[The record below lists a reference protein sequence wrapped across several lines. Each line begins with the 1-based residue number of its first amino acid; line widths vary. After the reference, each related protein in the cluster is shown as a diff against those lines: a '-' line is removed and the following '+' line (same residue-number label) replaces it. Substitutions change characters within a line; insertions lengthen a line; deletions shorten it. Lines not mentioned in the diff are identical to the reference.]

1 MSNAHPPVDTS
12 VDYQADAD
20 SAPEPTAIPAAATT
34 NTPYEYRCPICGT
47 EYSNELIAR
56 IHITRAEDNDHDHH
70 NGLMPETDITVV
82 DETGSVVE
90 PVARHPDDLDP
101 TALSIDDFPAAIS
114 ESNRHV
120 LTVAAHHPQET
131 TRTTITDYVCSRLKD
146 SESVDAPA
154 YRTVCSL
161 LNRFYRPHVGG
172 PGADEDERLDD
183 LEPKQQAIIIARI
196 FNPDASLSALAKI
209 VGTASSYPTQVVK
222 RASHVLERIKNK
234 QDDHDDLTAAIQTE
248 LSDAAIV
255 TLREQGLIDDVEVSF
270 DLPQDIDDNQTD
282 APSHSNGTQ
291 DDSWGSPVDQHD
303 VMTAAPD
310 SQLDTTNDA
319 DAATTTEASAA
330 TEEVDLADETTD
342 QSEPVATDKVD
353 DGATDSVLLQE
364 SEFAE
369 LQANINF
376 LRQALDRI
384 AEPSTETDLLTAV
397 LEQIDQ
403 QLQQP
408 TNDS

>member
-12 VDYQADAD
+12 IDGQTDAD
-20 SAPEPTAIPAAATT
+20 SAPDPTAIPAAATT

-101 TALSIDDFPAAIS
+101 TALTIDDFPETIS
-114 ESNRHV
+114 EPNRHV

-131 TRTTITDYVCSRLKD
+131 TRTTITDYVCSRLED
-146 SESVDAPA
+146 SESVDSPA

-172 PGADEDERLDD
+172 PGADEDETLDD
-183 LEPKQQAIIIARI
+183 LEPKQQAIIIAHI
-196 FNPDASLSALAKI
+196 VDSDASLSALAKI
-209 VGTASSYPTQVVK
+209 VGTANSYPSQVVE
-222 RASHVLERIKNK
+222 RASHVLERIRNK
-234 QDDHDDLTAAIQTE
+234 QDDHDDVTTTIRTE

-255 TLREQGLIDDVEVSF
+255 TLREQGLIDDVDVSF
-270 DLPQDIDDNQTD
+270 DLPQDNQTE
-282 APSHSNGTQ
+282 ASSRTNGSQ

-303 VMTAAPD
+303 VMTAAPG
-310 SQLDTTNDA
+310 SQLDTTNNTD
-319 DAATTTEASAA
+319 TTTTTKASAA
-330 TEEVDLADETTD
+330 TEQVDLTGDTTD
-342 QSEPVATDKVD
+342 QSEPVATGTGD
-353 DGATDSVLLQE
+353 DDAIASADATQHETKLE
-364 SEFAE
+364 E

-376 LRQALDRI
+376 LQEALDRI
-384 AEPSTETDLLTAV
+384 VDPTTETDLLVAV
-397 LEQIDQ
+397 LEQINQQCQ
-403 QLQQP
+403 QLQQ
-408 TNDS
+408 DS